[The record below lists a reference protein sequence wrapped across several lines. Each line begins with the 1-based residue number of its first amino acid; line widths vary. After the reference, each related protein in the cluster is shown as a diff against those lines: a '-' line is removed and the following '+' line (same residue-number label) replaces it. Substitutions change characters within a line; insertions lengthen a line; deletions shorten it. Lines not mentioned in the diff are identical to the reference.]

1 MNTKKMQAVEKFKK
15 LATASFDTTKQ
26 KIANGTLHEMYKTKL
41 HIEQTYDEI
50 QNNVMREFFGSDYYE
65 HVDKVGEIGD
75 AYEALC
81 DLRGDFTYNEFE
93 LVNNS

>member
-1 MNTKKMQAVEKFKK
+1 MNTKKMQAVEFFNK
-15 LATASFDTTKQ
+15 LANAHFKDIKS
-26 KIANGTLHEMYKTKL
+26 KILANTLHEMYKTKL
-41 HIEQTYDEI
+41 HIEQTYDDI
-50 QNNVMREFFGSDYYE
+50 QNVVMREFFGSDYYE
-65 HVDKVGEIGD
+65 HVDKIGEIGD